1 MKSRIFTT
9 TGFSAGDAAVAES
22 FGDFSRGT
30 TIRLPGPPAPWPQVT
45 CSSATIFASP
55 AAWLSS
61 LACSEIIVLLLPALP
76 RSLRRCRRRPGH
88 RELELVAVRV
98 PQVDLRAARAARDG
112 AVERIA
118 ARLQP
123 VECAGGVLHL
133 EGNMWE
139 LGHLRQVLAR
149 CVIAGTQRQEDR

>member
-1 MKSRIFTT
+1 MKSRMLTT
-9 TGFSAGDAAVAES
+9 TGFSAGDAAVAVS
-22 FGDFSRGT
+22 FGDFSRGM
-30 TIRLPGPPAPWPQVT
+30 TIRLPGPQVT

-76 RSLRRCRRRPGH
+76 RSLRRGRRRPVH

-98 PQVDLRAARAARDG
+98 PQVDLRTAGAARDG

-118 ARLQP
+118 ARLQA
-123 VECAGGVLHL
+123 VERAGGVLHL
-133 EGNMWE
+133 EGDVWE
-139 LGHLRQVLAR
+139 LGHLRQVLA
-149 CVIAGTQRQEDR
+149 

>member
-1 MKSRIFTT
+1 MKSRMFTT
-9 TGFSAGDAAVAES
+9 TGFSAGDAAGAQS

-30 TIRLPGPPAPWPQVT
+30 TIRSPGPPALWPQVT

-61 LACSEIIVLLLPALP
+61 LACSEIMVLLLPALP
-76 RSLRRCRRRPGH
+76 RSLRRGRRRPGH

-98 PQVDLRAARAARDG
+98 PQVDLRAAGAARDG
-112 AVERIA
+112 AVERVA

-123 VECAGGVLHL
+123 VERAGGVLHL
-133 EGNMWE
+133 QRT
-139 LGHLRQVLAR
+139 LSALRHLPTLLPPR
-149 CVIAGTQRQEDR
+149 